1 MPDAYHCQNRQKGL
15 CLPIAYMA
23 KIIYGVSGQG
33 FGHSTRSKEIIRFLI
48 EQGHQVLVLTYGQ
61 ALAFLDKDFDVL
73 EVPGLVLSYR
83 NNRVA
88 YLPTAVKNTVQLIKR
103 STRWLPILQKVRE
116 FGPDIAIT
124 DFESTTC
131 LLALTE
137 KIPLI
142 SIDNQHQITRTKIDC
157 KACRR
162 DMPGTKFIVR
172 SMVWGAQK
180 YFVTTFYATPVTKRN
195 TFVFPPIIRRE
206 VLALEPNVGD
216 YILVYQNS
224 SFDKNIEAYRRSG
237 DKFVIVGAGREGT
250 DGNLEFRGYS
260 PDADF
265 MQLLSG
271 AKAVI
276 ATAGLSLMTE
286 SLYLGKP
293 YLALPVEKQVEQ
305 VLNAQYLKNLGY
317 GDFTHDLTD
326 TELRHFLDNLEA
338 YRAKLADY
346 PHRDNSAIFKKLE
359 ETIGHWT

>member
-1 MPDAYHCQNRQKGL
+1 
-15 CLPIAYMA
+15 MA

-33 FGHSTRSKEIIRFLI
+33 FGHSTRSKEIIRFLT

-73 EVPGLVLSYR
+73 EVPGLFLSYR
-83 NNRVA
+83 NNRVS
-88 YLPTAVKNTVQLIKR
+88 YFRTAAKNTIQLIKR
-103 STRWLPILQKVRE
+103 SAKWLPILQRVRE
-116 FGPDIAIT
+116 FGADLAIT

-137 KIPLI
+137 KLPLI
-142 SIDNQHQITRTKIDC
+142 SIDNQHQITRTKISC
-157 KACRR
+157 KACQR

-180 YFVTTFYATPVTKRN
+180 YFITTFYETPVTKSN

-206 VLALEPNVGD
+206 VLALEPTLGD

-224 SFDKNIEAYRRSG
+224 SFDKNIDIYRQSG
-237 DKFVIVGAGREGT
+237 EKFVIVGAGREGRE
-250 DGNLEFRGYS
+250 GNLEFRGYS

-265 MQLLSG
+265 MQLLAG

-286 SLYLGKP
+286 SLYLRKP
-293 YLALPVEKQVEQ
+293 YLALPVDKQVEQ
-305 VLNAQYLKNLGY
+305 VLNAHYLKSLGY
-317 GDFTHDLTD
+317 GDFTHDLTA
-326 TELRHFLDNLEA
+326 EQLRSFLDKLEN

-346 PHRDNSAIFKKLE
+346 PYRDNSAIFQKLE